1 MSMPKESF
9 NDDHLIRYLLGC
21 LPEDEA
27 ERLDEQSLIED
38 ELAERL
44 RLAEDD
50 LADAY
55 ASGTLTGERRAR
67 FENYYLVS
75 RRRRKK
81 AAFARSFLSAID
93 RSEQR
98 RPAVPRLTRENL
110 STRASVWSWTT
121 AAAAVLILGVS
132 VLLVQERNLRRDL
145 NDARRQ
151 AADATVRTSTVS
163 KELEEQRRE
172 AAATAQALV
181 GARAAA
187 RPLAT
192 IALVLRPQTRGVGP
206 TPLISVAP
214 GSRTVPLDLEFE
226 TTDPA
231 SYEVALKDPA
241 TNRVVWRSAPV
252 MPRRDRRTTVVSVGV
267 PAGQLKTQHYS
278 VDLFE
283 LRPGATP
290 EFVASYAFE
299 VARQ

>member
-50 LADAY
+50 LVDAY

-67 FENYYLVS
+67 FESYYLVS

-81 AAFARSFLSAID
+81 AAFAKSFLSAID

-98 RPAVPRLTRENL
+98 RPAVPRPTRENL
-110 STRASVWSWTT
+110 PTRARVWLWTP

-151 AADATVRTSTVS
+151 TADATVRTSTVS

-172 AAATAQALV
+172 AAATAQALAD
-181 GARAAA
+181 ARAAA

-214 GSRTVPLDLEFE
+214 GSRTVPLDLECE

-241 TNRVVWRSAPV
+241 TNRVIWRSAPV

-267 PAGQLKTQHYS
+267 PAGQLKAQHYS